1 MTRYLSVLT
10 LALSLALSQGA
21 VAAPE
26 PALQRL
32 TYEYLF
38 LAEALMRHQRYA
50 EARIDLSKLFERVRD
65 NAYEAAVVLQTWAY
79 AELGDGHQQAAAQRL
94 SQALAYQ
101 ALPPAVATPLRFTLA
116 QWLASQ
122 GRHKEAAEQLRQ
134 GLAQHAQPAA
144 QTHLLAAQ
152 VYGALKQYAAAIKHA
167 RAALQAAPA
176 DEARYRLLLSLY
188 LQAGQWQNASDLL
201 AQDMLRLY
209 PRNAGYWRQLA
220 ASLSLAHRQG
230 LLEAADIRRLAQLY
244 LHLQAP
250 HKAAVLL
257 REALAAHALPSS
269 ARHLRLLA
277 SAWQAAREPAA
288 AIAAYQQA
296 GGAMDLL
303 RAGELLLAQEDW
315 RQARDALRAAMTQEG
330 LETPGRAYLLL
341 GISELRLQHPQ
352 TARRAFAQAREQA
365 ASDPLRKQAQQWL
378 QFLEQT

>member
-50 EARIDLSKLFERVRD
+50 EARIELSKLFERVRD

-220 ASLSLAHRQG
+220 AVWMQRQRPEQAAASLSLAHRQG

-352 TARRAFAQAREQA
+352 TARRAFAQ
-365 ASDPLRKQAQQWL
+365 
-378 QFLEQT
+378 FLEQN